1 MTGPFSHDS
10 FDDRRL
16 GLEQE
21 YFRSK
26 DAELVTKLKS
36 VFHAKMEKD
45 EITKAS
51 GITDPAVLDR
61 MVAVQLRGEMLVAF
75 KLYPLVEIAWADGK
89 LDPSEADA
97 VIDAAIK
104 SGVPKDSES
113 LKRLKEWLERGPNDN
128 ARAVWRMYAAQ
139 LRKTLSKEELETF
152 RTDLLRYA
160 KTVAQASGGVLGM
173 FFQVSLSEQRVIDIV
188 EQSLRHS

>member
-26 DAELVTKLKS
+26 DAEVVEKLKA
-36 VFHAKMEKD
+36 VFHAKMDKAELS
-45 EITKAS
+45 KAS
-51 GITDPAVLDR
+51 GITDDAALDR
-61 MVAVQLRGEMLVAF
+61 MLAVQLRGEMLVAF
-75 KLYPLVEIAWADGK
+75 KLYPLVEIAWADGR
-89 LDPSEADA
+89 LDPSEATA
-97 VIDAAIK
+97 VMDAAIR

-113 LKRLKEWLERGPNDN
+113 LKHFKEWLERGPNDN
-128 ARAVWRMYAAQ
+128 VRAVWRMYAAQ
-139 LRKTLSKEELETF
+139 LCKTLTKEELTTF
-152 RTDLLRYA
+152 RTDLLGYA
-160 KTVAQASGGVLGM
+160 KAVAHASGGVLGM

-188 EQSLRHS
+188 EQSLRQP